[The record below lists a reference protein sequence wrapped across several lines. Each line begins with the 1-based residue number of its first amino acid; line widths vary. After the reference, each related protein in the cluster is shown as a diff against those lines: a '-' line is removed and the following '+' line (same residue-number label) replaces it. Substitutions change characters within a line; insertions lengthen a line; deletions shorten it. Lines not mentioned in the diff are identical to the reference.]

1 MCLLLFLYLEAA
13 RPFSLQGGVDSV
25 RGGSLGRGVTCSHS
39 LRSGS
44 PNSGTW
50 RGNGDGGDGETFGAG
65 FVILGAVK
73 RSESE
78 EGREGGGGKEK
89 ERGKERVGEQEREES
104 GEGGREREGER
115 DFDLVTYIILLH
127 QSHCPSQS

>member
-25 RGGSLGRGVTCSHS
+25 GGGSLGRGVTCSHS
-39 LRSGS
+39 LRSES

-78 EGREGGGGKEK
+78 RGEREGEGRRKKEGRRGWGSR
-89 ERGKERVGEQEREES
+89 RGKRVGKGEER
-104 GEGGREREGER
+104 GRERE
-115 DFDLVTYIILLH
+115 ILIL
-127 QSHCPSQS
+127 